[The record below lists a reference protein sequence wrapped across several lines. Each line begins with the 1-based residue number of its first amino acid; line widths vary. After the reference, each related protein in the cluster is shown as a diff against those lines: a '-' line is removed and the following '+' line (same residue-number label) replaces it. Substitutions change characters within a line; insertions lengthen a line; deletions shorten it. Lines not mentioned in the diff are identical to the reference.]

1 MPTERRVAQCVL
13 TLSSCPAL
21 PRDRMLTTA
30 IFPISISHVRLEAEL
45 ETVMA
50 ERAEL
55 QSRINIVLAAI
66 MPAASMRMSPALE
79 AASRTVVS
87 PPHIDD
93 V

>member
-1 MPTERRVAQCVL
+1 
-13 TLSSCPAL
+13 
-21 PRDRMLTTA
+21 MLTTA
-30 IFPISISHVRLEAEL
+30 ISPIPHVRLEAEL

-79 AASRTVVS
+79 AASRMVVR
-87 PPHIDD
+87 PPHYDD